1 MNVKADVS
9 KDVKAAF
16 FDEFFNEFSKY
27 PFGSMTKRDLECF
40 IFSFMD
46 RNGLIEGSCNRDRA
60 YSLGIN
66 TTRLNSYM
74 VDSNIKFGKKS
85 DENSVAT
92 IILDKQKLQNISYE
106 DNWFIFAEEN
116 PVLREDFIQ
125 AMKNK
130 GYYTDTSYNKEIIK
144 VKAVAILDFIT
155 EKKDKNLLAQ
165 LASKADFENQKLK
178 DYFIS
183 QKTWKDISKDLFV
196 MLKESEKDAITLL
209 MTAAKYS
216 LELLKAKRNK

>member
-1 MNVKADVS
+1 
-9 KDVKAAF
+9 
-16 FDEFFNEFSKY
+16 
-27 PFGSMTKRDLECF
+27 
-40 IFSFMD
+40 
-46 RNGLIEGSCNRDRA
+46 
-60 YSLGIN
+60 
-66 TTRLNSYM
+66 M

-92 IILDKQKLQNISYE
+92 IILDKQKSQNISYE

-144 VKAVAILDFIT
+144 VKAVAILDFLT

-196 MLKESEKDAITLL
+196 ILKESEKDAIKLL
-209 MTAAKYS
+209 MTAAQYS
-216 LELLKAKRNK
+216 LELLQAKRNK

>member
-1 MNVKADVS
+1 MEIN
-9 KDVKAAF
+9 
-16 FDEFFNEFSKY
+16 
-27 PFGSMTKRDLECF
+27 FG
-40 IFSFMD
+40 
-46 RNGLIEGSCNRDRA
+46 
-60 YSLGIN
+60 
-66 TTRLNSYM
+66 
-74 VDSNIKFGKKS
+74 GKKS
-85 DENSVAT
+85 DENPVTT
-92 IILDKQKLQNISYE
+92 IILDKLKSQNISYE

-116 PVLREDFIQ
+116 PVLREDFVQ

-144 VKAVAILDFIT
+144 VKAVAILDFLT
-155 EKKDKNLLAQ
+155 EKKDENLLKQ

-196 MLKESEKDAITLL
+196 ILKESEKDAIKLL
-209 MTAAKYS
+209 MTAAQYS